1 VRAVEPKA
9 PVEGVPCA
17 TTDGPEQIWAAVL
30 AAASSND
37 ALSAKLRALTLT
49 AVNPER
55 AIVGHSVRGK
65 IAAEL
70 AKGDIERLLAQVLG
84 RGVPVL
90 LQPLATTEQPRL
102 VRGPLD
108 EGSGSEAGER
118 GGTVAATPR
127 GPVIP
132 SAEVLAEA
140 NHPLVVKAIE
150 MLGATVQVVRPR
162 AD

>member
-1 VRAVEPKA
+1 
-9 PVEGVPCA
+9 VPCA

-30 AAASSND
+30 GAASSND

-49 AVNPER
+49 AISPER

-70 AKGDIERLLAQVLG
+70 AKGDIERLLGQVLG
-84 RGVPVL
+84 RSVPVL
-90 LQPLATTEQPRL
+90 LQPLATTDQPRL

-108 EGSGSEAGER
+108 DGAGGEAGER
-118 GGTVAATPR
+118 GASPAAAPR
-127 GPVIP
+127 GPAIP